1 VVKGT
6 QHESGCRGGGVR
18 CCHILSE
25 DEEIRNAE
33 DGGLRVCASRG
44 VIGVEVMCDVA
55 EFL

>member
-1 VVKGT
+1 MVKGT